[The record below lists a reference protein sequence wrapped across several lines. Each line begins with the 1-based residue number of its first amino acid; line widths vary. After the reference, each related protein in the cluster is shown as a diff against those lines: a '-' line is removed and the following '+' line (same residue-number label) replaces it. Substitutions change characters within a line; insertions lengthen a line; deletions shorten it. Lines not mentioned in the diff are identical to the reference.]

1 MKRLLLILLITTVGI
16 SQLLAFGQS
25 ERDDES
31 LRLAMSGN
39 PDTLDP
45 QATPGTL
52 TFQVTRSI
60 YDTLVEPDVDGEI
73 VPALAASWEAD
84 DDATVWTFHLREGV
98 RFHHGADLSADDVV
112 ATFERMLDEEFASP
126 NADELGPIENIQA
139 IDDHTVRI
147 TLGEPYAPLLASLA
161 SSWSAILPADLVEE
175 EHDFG
180 AVPVG
185 TGPFRFREWVQDSR
199 IVLDRHDGYWMDG
212 APQIGGVVFFIIEEP
227 SVQLQGLL
235 TGDFDVIDTVQP
247 ESLDRVREHPETRLD
262 ETLSSLA
269 MVLSMNT
276 RREPLDSVDVRRA
289 ITHAVN
295 KEQVLDIAYGGGE
308 VGGTFMDTGDVYH
321 RDFSD
326 RYPYDPDAARELLAG
341 ADADV
346 GRTLTIAVPQNYEAH
361 VNAGQLYQQMLED
374 VGLDVELKLVEW
386 STWLSDVYGDGDF
399 DLTVIGHTGKL
410 DPEGRLGDLTS
421 ERFYTGWQNA
431 EFNELVRA
439 ARRTADVE
447 ERQELYAEALEIL
460 AEEVPMVFT
469 GTNYRYIGLRRHVR
483 DFHMDGKLDTY
494 DFRRVHFLNE

>member
-1 MKRLLLILLITTVGI
+1 MKLLLTILLIATVGT
-16 SQLLAFGQS
+16 SQLFAFGQG
-25 ERDDES
+25 ETDDDS

-60 YDTLVEPDVDGEI
+60 YDTLVEPDEDGEL
-73 VPALAASWEAD
+73 VAALAESWEAD
-84 DDATVWTFHLREGV
+84 EEATVWTFHLREGV
-98 RFHHGADLSADDVV
+98 RFHHGADLTADDVV

-126 NADELGPIENIQA
+126 NADELGPIENIRA
-139 IDDHTVRI
+139 PDDHTVRFS
-147 TLGEPYAPLLASLA
+147 LSEPYSPLLASLA
-161 SSWSAILPADLVEE
+161 TGWSAILPADLVEE

-199 IVLDRHDGYWMDG
+199 IVLDRHDGYWMED
-212 APQIGGVVFFIIEEP
+212 APRIGGVIFHIIEEP

-235 TGDFDVIDTVQP
+235 TGDFDVIDSVQP
-247 ESLDRVREHPETRLD
+247 EDLDRVREHAETRLD
-262 ETLSSLA
+262 TTLSSLA
-269 MVLSMNT
+269 MVMAMNT
-276 RREPLDSVDVRRA
+276 RREPLDNVDVRRA

-295 KEQVLDIAYGGGE
+295 KQQVLDIAYGGGE

-321 RDFSD
+321 RDFSE

-341 ADADV
+341 VDANVD
-346 GRTLTIAVPQNYEAH
+346 GTLTIAVPQNYEAH
-361 VNAGQLYQQMLED
+361 VNAGQLYQQMLEN
-374 VGLDVELKLVEW
+374 VGLDVELRLVEW

-410 DPEGRLGDLTS
+410 DPDGRLGDVTS
-421 ERFYTGWQNA
+421 ERFYTGWQNP

-447 ERQELYAEALEIL
+447 ERQDLYADALEIL
-460 AEEVPMVFT
+460 ADEVPMVFT
-469 GTNYRYIGLRRHVR
+469 GTNYRHMGLRRTVQG
-483 DFHMDGKLDTY
+483 FHMDGKLDTY
-494 DFRRVHFLNE
+494 DFRRVHFTDE